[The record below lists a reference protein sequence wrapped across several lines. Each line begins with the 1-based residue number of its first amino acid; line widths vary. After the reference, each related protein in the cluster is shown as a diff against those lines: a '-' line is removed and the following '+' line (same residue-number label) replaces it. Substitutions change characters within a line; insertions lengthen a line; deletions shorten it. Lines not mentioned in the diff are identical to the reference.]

1 MSARERCPDRRGPA
15 AASPGGVKPDH
26 PSRPD
31 GVDTATPCQGRA
43 DTATP
48 SRGRVDTATGH
59 PRRVDTD
66 TGRLDQVK
74 PAPSRPQGVETAAY
88 GPDGIGTDGPHPGGV
103 ETAAPGPGRW
113 GTGSPRPGRADTAA
127 PGPGGMTTDGSGAEV
142 PGLGSAGGDVGLVD
156 GAARLWAGGGGP
168 KGPVAW
174 RVPDALSARV
184 PAEQRGSGRDDVR
197 LLVSRGCSVS
207 HHAFRELPG
216 QLRAGDVLVV
226 NTSMTLPAAV
236 NGRVGGERVVVH
248 FSTLGADGRWAVEL
262 RAPGGAGVTGPRPGG
277 PAGAVVRLPGG
288 RALVLEEPQGPPA
301 GARLWWARA
310 PESVPEL
317 LRRYGR
323 PIRYGYTERD
333 QPLSAY
339 RTVFAVPSPDGSG
352 SAEMPSAGRPFTAA
366 LVARLAR
373 RGVLFAPL
381 SLHTG
386 VASAEAHE
394 PPYPERFAVPA
405 ATAWL
410 VNAVRAARGEDRA
423 AGGRVIAVG
432 TTAVR
437 ALESAAGAD
446 GVVRP
451 TEGWTDL
458 VVTPR
463 RGVRVVDGL
472 LTGLHEPEASHL
484 LMLEAVAGREAL
496 RLGYE
501 AALQERYLWHE
512 FGDVHLILPDEERDA
527 TNCSSNE

>member
-1 MSARERCPDRRGPA
+1 MTARGRCEGGDVALAVPGTGGEPSAPAGPGGAEPA
-15 AASPGGVKPDH
+15 AATVGPPALGAPSPQPGGA
-26 PSRPD
+26 
-31 GVDTATPCQGRA
+31 G
-43 DTATP
+43 
-48 SRGRVDTATGH
+48 
-59 PRRVDTD
+59 
-66 TGRLDQVK
+66 
-74 PAPSRPQGVETAAY
+74 TAA
-88 GPDGIGTDGPHPGGV
+88 
-103 ETAAPGPGRW
+103 EATALEA
-113 GTGSPRPGRADTAA
+113 
-127 PGPGGMTTDGSGAEV
+127 
-142 PGLGSAGGDVGLVD
+142 L
-156 GAARLWAGGGGP
+156 
-168 KGPVAW
+168 
-174 RVPDALSARV
+174 RVPEELSARV
-184 PAEQRGSGRDDVR
+184 PAEQRGAGRDDVR
-197 LLVSRGCSVS
+197 LLVSRGRAVA

-248 FSTLGADGRWAVEL
+248 FSTRGADGRWAVEL
-262 RAPGGAGVTGPRPGG
+262 RAPVGAGVTGPRPGG

-288 RALVLEEPQGPPA
+288 RTLVLEEPLGPAA
-301 GARLWWARA
+301 GARLWWARV
-310 PESVPEL
+310 PEPVPEL

-323 PIRYGYTERD
+323 PIRYGYTDRD

-339 RTVFAVPSPDGSG
+339 RTVFAVDSPDGSG
-352 SAEMPSAGRPFTAA
+352 SAEMPSAARPFTAS
-366 LVARLAR
+366 LVAELVR

-410 VNAVRAARGEDRA
+410 VNAVRAAGS
-423 AGGRVIAVG
+423 GRVVAVG

-437 ALESAAGAD
+437 ALESAVGAD

-451 TEGWTDL
+451 AEGWTDL

-472 LTGLHEPEASHL
+472 LTGLHEPRASHL

-496 RLGYE
+496 RHGYE

-512 FGDVHLILPDEERDA
+512 FGDVHLILPDEERNAPD
-527 TNCSSNE
+527 CSSNEW